1 MGVANARLRRGRGS
15 APRPR
20 PERSPV
26 TEAEAP
32 GTRLMRIDEAVV
44 HDLSH
49 ELGNY
54 FHKLYYWTECIRSGA
69 SDLGPDASPA
79 DALDETMHRLQGFL
93 NLALEYFQ
101 PGQLALVSMPVGDV
115 ARALESVLRGENA
128 DGRVVV
134 RCAEQVSEARVS
146 IDTTRLSTGMRIVAR
161 LLAGAD
167 TEIEA
172 TVDAAGTKGEQ
183 IEIVV
188 TASGTPDAA
197 ARRAQR
203 VVEWAV
209 AGRMLELHGGQ
220 LATNE
225 ERSGSTTC
233 VLTLPLA
240 DQD

>member
-1 MGVANARLRRGRGS
+1 MRVANARLRRGRGS

-20 PERSPV
+20 PERSPAP
-26 TEAEAP
+26 EAEAP

-69 SDLGPDASPA
+69 GDLGPDVSPA
-79 DALDETMHRLQGFL
+79 DALDETMHRLQSFL
-93 NLALEYFQ
+93 NLALDYFQ
-101 PGQLALVSMPVGDV
+101 PAQLALVSMPVADV
-115 ARALESVLRGENA
+115 ARALESVLRGENPDA
-128 DGRVVV
+128 QVAV
-134 RCAEQVSEARVS
+134 RCAERVSDARVS

-161 LLAGAD
+161 LLGGGETSLA
-167 TEIEA
+167 A
-172 TVDAAGTKGEQ
+172 TVDASDDGERL
-183 IEIVV
+183 EIVV
-188 TASGTPDAA
+188 SASGTPDAA

-209 AGRMLELHGGQ
+209 AGRMLELHGGK

-233 VLTLPLA
+233 ILTLPLA

>member
-1 MGVANARLRRGRGS
+1 V
-15 APRPR
+15 P
-20 PERSPV
+20 
-26 TEAEAP
+26 EAEAP

-69 SDLGPDASPA
+69 TDLGPDVSPA
-79 DALDETMHRLQGFL
+79 DALDETMHRLQSFL

-101 PGQLALVSMPVGDV
+101 PAQLAPVAMPVGDV
-115 ARALESVLRGENA
+115 ARALESVLRSENPDA
-128 DGRVVV
+128 QVTV
-134 RCAEQVSEARVS
+134 RCAARVS
-146 IDTTRLSTGMRIVAR
+146 DAEVRIDPPRLSSGMRIVAR
-161 LLAGAD
+161 LLGGAD
-167 TEIEA
+167 TAIEA
-172 TVDAAGTKGEQ
+172 SVDAAGSKDEQ
-183 IEIVV
+183 LEIVV
-188 TASGTPDAA
+188 SASGRPDAA

-209 AGRMLELHGGQ
+209 AGRMLELHGGK

-233 VLTLPLA
+233 ILTLPLA
-240 DQD
+240 EQD